1 MKKDYHAI
9 VIGAGSAGLV
19 ASAALSSLGAKV
31 ALIERDRM
39 GGDCLNTGCV
49 PSKAL
54 LRSAHLA
61 GEIRESA
68 RLGLEAD
75 LQKIRLSS
83 VMKHVHDSIRT
94 IAPKDSRERFESLGV
109 KVIHGNARLTGTHEV
124 EVSSQKI
131 TGKNIVLATGSRAVV
146 PPIPGLREIGCLTNE
161 TIFSQKRLPEKLI
174 ILGGGPIGCEL
185 GQAFNN
191 LGSEVH
197 IVDMAPHL
205 FWRDEPEVAPIMES
219 VFVRDGI
226 HLHLNAKIIKV
237 FKVKGKKQVILEKEK
252 HEYAIE
258 GTHILAALGRQPET
272 GDLGLDEIG
281 VKRDERGFI
290 RTDASLRTNISN
302 IYACGDAAGPWL
314 FTHMAGYQG
323 GVVARNIT
331 VPIFKKKVDYRAVP
345 RVTYTKPEVAH
356 TGMTEQEARENSS
369 LRRSISVPLKE
380 NDRAC
385 TELDTRGFLKLILGS
400 GDRLLGASM
409 VGGRA
414 GDMIPMASLAIQ
426 KGMKSGDLLSIIY
439 PYPTES
445 EIFSSAA
452 MVPVREKLTPGI
464 RTLLKRLIFR

>member
-1 MKKDYHAI
+1 MEKDYHAI

-19 ASAALSSLGAKV
+19 ASAALSSLGARV

-61 GEIRESA
+61 RDIVESS

-75 LQKIRLSS
+75 LHDVHLDRVLE
-83 VMKHVHDSIRT
+83 HVHESIRT

-109 KVIHGNARLTGTHEV
+109 QVIHGEARMSGTREV
-124 EVSSQKI
+124 EVSGQRI
-131 TGKNIVLATGSRAVV
+131 TGKNIVLATGSRPVV
-146 PPIPGLREIGCLTNE
+146 PPIPGLQENGCLTNE
-161 TIFSQKRLPEKLI
+161 TIFSLKKLPEKLI
-174 ILGGGPIGCEL
+174 ILGGGAIGCEL

-197 IVDMAPHL
+197 IVDMTPHL

-219 VFVRDGI
+219 ILVREGI
-226 HLHLNAKIIKV
+226 HLHLNAKIVKV
-237 FKVKGKKQVILEKEK
+237 QKVKGREQVILEKEK

-258 GTHILAALGRQPET
+258 GTDILAALGRRPET
-272 GDLGLDEIG
+272 GNLGLREIG
-281 VKRDERGFI
+281 VKLDERGFI
-290 RTDASLRTNISN
+290 RTDASLRTNIPH

-331 VPIFKKKVDYRAVP
+331 VPLFKKKVDYRAVP
-345 RVTYTKPEVAH
+345 RVTYTRPEVAH
-356 TGMTEQEARENSS
+356 TGMTEEEARRNSS
-369 LRRSISVPLKE
+369 LKRTICVPLEE

-385 TELDTRGFLKLILGS
+385 TELDRKGFLKLILGK
-400 GDRLLGASM
+400 GNRVLGASM

-414 GDMIPMASLAIQ
+414 GDMISMASLAVQ

-439 PYPTES
+439 PYPTEM
-445 EIFSSAA
+445 EMFSSAA
-452 MVPVREKLTPGI
+452 MIPVREKLTPGI
-464 RTLLKRLIFR
+464 RALIQKLIFR